1 MSTAVHVTPHRGIET
16 ATRYIHAAP
25 TVAAL
30 FYPVALVAFYSGGRM
45 VHDASTWEAWLS
57 GWIVTLGGAILA
69 HGVPAI
75 SFWAIYVLGQELAPS
90 RAQVR
95 ARRLAHLAFAS
106 PPLFTALGVILN
118 LLHSSSDYIVWAL
131 IWIPISLTAVVGA
144 DERPVA
150 ASGPEPRIEPLW
162 LKIAH
167 GYSALAI
174 LLIFLVLHIANHL
187 TAIWSAD
194 LHKTVMNVLRTVYR
208 ANLVQTALVGLAS
221 VPEYRRHRVA
231 LEESGCTHRH
241 LRLVADRIWSV
252 FGGIRH
258 LSSDGRLRAW
268 TMGDADRY
276 ELGFRD
282 RGAGRFDG

>member
-25 TVAAL
+25 TAAAL
-30 FYPVALVAFYSGGRM
+30 FYPVALVGFYSGGRM

-69 HGVPAI
+69 YGVPAI

-150 ASGPEPRIEPLW
+150 ASGPEPRTGPLW

-174 LLIFLVLHIANHL
+174 LLIFLLPHIANHL

-194 LHKTVMNVLRTVYR
+194 LHKAVMNVLRTIYR
-208 ANLVQTALVGLAS
+208 ANLVQTALVGL
-221 VPEYRRHRVA
+221 
-231 LEESGCTHRH
+231 LLFQIT
-241 LRLVADRIWSV
+241 
-252 FGGIRH
+252 GGIA
-258 LSSDGRLRAW
+258 LLWKKVAAPTGIFGSLQTAS
-268 TMGDADRY
+268 
-276 ELGFRD
+276 
-282 RGAGRFDG
+282 GAYLAAFAPLI